1 MESKLQ
7 SQQQYPRF
15 IQNKPCGID
24 KFDGGSQKRLAKTI
38 ARHFRQNDSLN
49 EECSLPRIIGIEGIW
64 GSGKSNVVKMLESE
78 LSDNYYFF
86 EYDAW
91 GHQEDLQRRSIL
103 ELLTS
108 KLIDDGILSG
118 DATIKVKGGG
128 SKTVSW
134 SDKLK
139 YLLARKTE
147 TVTEKYPLISNGM
160 VAAFLVAV
168 LTPIFTF
175 IAYAVKPTPTT
186 CGFSLLSIIIA
197 ALPVLIALSI
207 WWLKYRKDPQK
218 YGWSYL
224 LAIYQDKIENDV
236 CYETLSEDEPT
247 VCEFK
252 AWMQDISDFIK
263 EKGQHKLVLVFD
275 NMDRLPAEKVKEL
288 WSSIHTFF
296 ADSGFENVWAVIPF
310 DETHLA
316 CAFGDE
322 TNEQTKQLTKY
333 FINKTFPIVYRVAPP
348 VITDYR
354 NIVDKFFVEAFG
366 EEGNDE
372 SETINRIFR
381 LVNPNANVREI
392 ISFINEMVALR
403 QEWSN
408 EISMINIALFCLKK
422 AEILANPA
430 EQILS
435 GDYLNGIQTIINNN
449 LQTQREIAALVYGVD
464 VEHARQIPLKKYIE
478 GCINGEDDH
487 DINQYANTNKQFD
500 IVLDEVIKGIDDAL
514 VDKIIHCLHTLTR
527 KNDTILHIWQ
537 RIAKL
542 KLKEPID
549 EQAFPVEYQ
558 ELLLHLD
565 TENQNHVIAQLYKKV
580 VRFKDFNGGDYF
592 KTLNEIDRFIEQNK
606 LSCDFASL
614 IEAKTVESNT
624 FIDYI
629 KVANKTHKAYRDD
642 NTTKAYEYYQVKTNS
657 EALDTYLSNLL
668 PDNFDHADIVKTLKS
683 DSAYT
688 FPTLLQTI
696 MNCIKTKGVNKDNLG
711 AIFTT
716 YRLLASDEERPLS
729 VTLDSTYINQLHSE
743 LNTDGRN
750 IEESGYYDLVAMQ
763 LAHGRSV
770 SLIESGDIKYVAKIM
785 DYYVNH
791 GDLLIKSVG
800 WNNSLLNDTLQYM
813 VKNKLGYK
821 LSLIDILPQ
830 FENIK
835 NRISVTEDAF
845 IEHLAEWD
853 SDLDE
858 HLSKNNIQ
866 IVIPRASFYS
876 LTTKISNVLT
886 DHINKIAIEALSE
899 VSSNTL
905 YAQKANHASNYWLV
919 ATNHL
924 LTKIKSLPDNLT
936 EFGKKILIDIASGT
950 QNWSSL
956 PDCFK
961 NIIERLDKRKIK
973 STVTDIRNDF
983 CIGKKT
989 INAIKFQFFEP
1000 WLRTHGNLKSQ
1011 AGEVIDKIV
1020 KPVISD
1026 GACRSLILQN
1036 KDFYMDLIN
1045 IAGDDAYEL
1054 KKSLKNLSQKDSNPQ
1069 LIEFVNSIDS
1079 VPEVETA

>member
-7 SQQQYPRF
+7 SQQQHPRF

>member
-1079 VPEVETA
+1079 VPEVGTA